1 MRWWRW
7 PPWRREEPEV
17 HEIEHSG
24 ETIRRARAE
33 TAAMGEEIYRRSREV
48 QEGAEDLAEMIMRS
62 MGKRAS

>member
-1 MRWWRW
+1 MRWRW

-17 HEIEHSG
+17 PDIEHG
-24 ETIRRARAE
+24 EAVQRARAE